1 MRFAIITDTS
11 TNLPMCYLRASDVTA
26 IPFSYFVEEEEYL
39 CPAADEF
46 DGRAFYDQLRQ
57 GTEVR
62 TALINEQ
69 RYMDY
74 FEPVLQAGQDILFIG
89 MSSGISGSMQ
99 VAKLAAR
106 ELYER
111 YPDRKIVVMDTM
123 AASLGEGIFV
133 RTAVRLRDAGKTLA
147 ETAAE
152 LLQLRGHV
160 CQFFTVDDLMFLR
173 RGGRISNITAVLG
186 TVLGIKPLLKGNEE
200 GQIIVYGKTRGRKK
214 ALRALAEELE
224 ARFLPDHPYQHV
236 ALAHGDCEEDAQT
249 VAALIREKHPEV
261 EVEIECY
268 EPVTGSHV
276 GPGTVALFFVGRER

>member
-1 MRFAIITDTS
+1 
-11 TNLPMCYLRASDVTA
+11 
-26 IPFSYFVEEEEYL
+26 
-39 CPAADEF
+39 
-46 DGRAFYDQLRQ
+46 
-57 GTEVR
+57 
-62 TALINEQ
+62 
-69 RYMDY
+69 
-74 FEPVLQAGQDILFIG
+74 
-89 MSSGISGSMQ
+89 
-99 VAKLAAR
+99 
-106 ELYER
+106 
-111 YPDRKIVVMDTM
+111 MDTM

-152 LLQLRGHV
+152 LLRLRGHV

-236 ALAHGDCEEDAQT
+236 AIAHGDCEEDAQT
-249 VAALIREKHPEV
+249 VAALIREQHPEV

-276 GPGTVALFFVGRER
+276 GPGTVALFFVGTER